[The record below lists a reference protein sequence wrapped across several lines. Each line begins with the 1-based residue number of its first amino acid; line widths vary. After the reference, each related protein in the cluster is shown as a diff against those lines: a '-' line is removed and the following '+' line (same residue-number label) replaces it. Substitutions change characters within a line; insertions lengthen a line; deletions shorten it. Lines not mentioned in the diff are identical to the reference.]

1 MAAFHKPRH
10 RAILI
15 LAFVAVGISIVAW
28 TVCKN
33 PAINFLPGD
42 GRGEWIIFPTPVDA
56 RGHGLAGVDATF
68 RQEFVLNDQ
77 PAKARLSIRAMQR
90 AEIKLNRSPV
100 AFRSPRNWKEN
111 TTAAGGLAHFDC

>member
-15 LAFVAVGISIVAW
+15 LAFAAVGISIVAW

-42 GRGEWIIFPTPVDA
+42 RRAEWIVFPTAVDA
-56 RGHGLAGVDATF
+56 RGHGLSGVDATF

-77 PAKARLSIRAMQR
+77 PAKARLSVRAMQR
-90 AEIKLNRSPV
+90 AEIK
-100 AFRSPRNWKEN
+100 A
-111 TTAAGGLAHFDC
+111 